1 MEAKAGHCPIC
12 NSGMIE
18 YMNGPDFSE
27 NEVWYEGYC
36 EDCETEF
43 QEIYEITYTKSEILK
58 VHVDKAN
65 EILKKKGVT
74 DGRE

>member
-1 MEAKAGHCPIC
+1 M
-12 NSGMIE
+12 
-18 YMNGPDFSE
+18 
-27 NEVWYEGYC
+27 WYEGYC

-65 EILKKKGVT
+65 EILKK
-74 DGRE
+74 RSS